1 MMLGH
6 LVVGRY
12 SSDTEP
18 KFPANRE
25 SGWMTRIIRSFF
37 RKRT

>member
-1 MMLGH
+1 MLGH

-12 SSDTEP
+12 SSDTES
-18 KFPANRE
+18 KSPAGRE
-25 SGWMTRIIRSFF
+25 SGWMTRVIRSFF